1 MVVSRYQRIR
11 GKMLDIVKVSG
22 FNNYGQNVS
31 EFFSDTHSLTD
42 AIAKFESLG
51 FQPTEARFTK

>member
-1 MVVSRYQRIR
+1 
-11 GKMLDIVKVSG
+11 MLDTIKVSG
-22 FNNYGQNVS
+22 FNNYGQSVS